1 MSESTTEP
9 TIHPLR
15 RAASGAAAALL
26 LLVTA
31 CGDDVAGSA
40 TTDETTTTTGATTTT
55 ATETTAEPT
64 ASGDPESGSTST
76 SAPTTSMPVSS
87 TTDDDTTTGT
97 SMPVSSTTGDTT
109 TDTADT
115 TTTSDTDGV
124 CEPGASEDCYSGPDG
139 TRDVGVCKAGVRT
152 CADDGSGFGPCV
164 GEVTPSPEDCSTPAD
179 DNCLGDVPECG
190 AALWVEQ
197 FGGPLENETSSLVV
211 GPDDAIAIT
220 GRFYGALDFGGGA
233 LVSAG
238 LYDGYLASFDGD
250 GHHVWSRRFGSAGQE
265 YGREVA
271 FDAAGGVVLSANIE
285 GAGDLGGGTLASTGA
300 QDIAVARYDAG
311 GAHEWSAI
319 YHGPDNQ
326 IGVSCAIDSHDDV
339 ILGGVFNANFE
350 LGPATLTSAGD
361 VDIYLARLDGGGGY
375 QWAESFGSAD
385 HQYALTTVD
394 GDDDLLQAGY
404 FVGQLD
410 YGGGPMLANGRDVFL
425 AKLDGDGG
433 HVWSQRFG
441 DAGDQR
447 IQTLATDAAGRVLV
461 GGHFDGVLDFGGGP
475 LMHEGNFDGFVAVFA
490 ADGDHLWSRRLGGP
504 GTSRIDAI
512 TADAAGNVI
521 VGGIFN
527 QTVDLG
533 GGAELTAGPNTSAF
547 LAKYD
552 PAGELLHAV
561 SLGAGAGYHW
571 LAGVATDSA
580 DHVVV
585 LGSFSENI
593 DIAGEV
599 LTTAGKTDIFL
610 AKLAL

>member
-1 MSESTTEP
+1 MPESTTEP

-15 RAASGAAAALL
+15 RSASGAAAALL

-31 CGDDVAGSA
+31 CSDDVAGSA
-40 TTDETTTTTGATTTT
+40 TTDETTTTSGETTT
-55 ATETTAEPT
+55 AASVTTAEPT
-64 ASGDPESGSTST
+64 TSGGSESGSTT
-76 SAPTTSMPVSS
+76 TAEPTTTTLGPTDGTSMPVSS
-87 TTDDDTTTGT
+87 TTDDTTTGT
-97 SMPVSSTTGDTT
+97 VD
-109 TDTADT
+109 DT
-115 TTTSDTDGV
+115 TTTSDTGGV
-124 CEPGASEDCYSGPDG
+124 CEPGASEDCYSGPEG

-152 CADDGSGFGPCV
+152 CAADGSGFGPCV

-197 FGGPLENETSSLVV
+197 FGGPLENETSSLAV
-211 GPDDAIAIT
+211 GPDDGIAIT
-220 GRFYGALDFGGGA
+220 GRFYGALDFGGGT

-238 LYDGYLASFDGD
+238 LYDGYLARFDGD
-250 GHHVWSRRFGSAGQE
+250 GHHLWSRRFGSADQE
-265 YGREVA
+265 YGRDVA
-271 FDAAGGVVLSANIE
+271 FDAAGGVVLSANIN
-285 GAGDLGGGTLASTGA
+285 GAVDLGGGTLASTDG

-311 GAHEWSAI
+311 GAHEWSAL
-319 YHGPDNQ
+319 YKGPDKQ
-326 IGVSCAIDSHDDV
+326 DGVSCAIDSHDDV
-339 ILGGVFNANFE
+339 ILGGGFYANFE

-361 VDIYLARLDGGGGY
+361 ADIYLARLDGDGGY
-375 QWAESFGSAD
+375 QWAERFGNAD

-394 GDDDLLQAGY
+394 GDDHLLQAGY
-404 FVGQLD
+404 FVGSLD

-441 DAGDQR
+441 DGGDQR
-447 IQTLATDAAGRVLV
+447 IQTLAADAAGRVLV
-461 GGHFDGVLDFGGGP
+461 GGYFDGVLDFGGGP
-475 LMHEGNFDGFVAVFA
+475 LMHEGNFDAFVAVFD

-527 QTVDLG
+527 QAIDLG
-533 GGAELTAGPNTSAF
+533 GGAELTAGPHAAAF

-552 PAGELLHAV
+552 PAGELLHGV
-561 SLGAGAGYHW
+561 NLGTGAGYHW
-571 LAGVATDSA
+571 LAGVATNA
-580 DHVVV
+580 AGHVVV
-585 LGSFSENI
+585 LGSFSESI